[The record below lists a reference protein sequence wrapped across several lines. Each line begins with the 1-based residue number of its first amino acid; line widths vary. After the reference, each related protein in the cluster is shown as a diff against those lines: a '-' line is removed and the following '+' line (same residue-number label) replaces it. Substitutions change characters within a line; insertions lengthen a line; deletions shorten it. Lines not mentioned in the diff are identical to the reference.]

1 MASLGLHLLTI
12 VLGVFFI
19 FLGHL
24 KVTPQFFPEYHN
36 YIKNEFGK
44 YNKEFPFYRQTNFR
58 PYAKNYRLGVGIT
71 EMICG
76 ALLILGGGFLK
87 TLSNII
93 LLALTVVATLT
104 FQKLHYSIEYTA
116 PILLTTFL
124 LVARMLMALKSK
136 TVEVVKSAKKNVEK
150 KVS

>member
-12 VLGVFFI
+12 VLGAFFI

-24 KVTPQFFPEYHN
+24 NVTPQFFPEYHKH
-36 YIKNEFGK
+36 IKNEFGK

-58 PYAKNYRLGVGIT
+58 PYAKNYRLSVGIT
-71 EMICG
+71 EIICG

-93 LLALTVVATLT
+93 LLAISSLAVMT
-104 FQKLHYSIEYTA
+104 FQKLNYPMEYTGA
-116 PILLTTFL
+116 TLLISFL
-124 LVARMLMALKSK
+124 LVTRILLALKSK